1 VSNRFTHPSIC
12 LNAHFIPLMLQTWI
26 LLVKFFGFNP
36 HSPSLVNSALK
47 IFACFEASA
56 DQW

>member
-56 DQW
+56 DQ